1 MGAHFKL
8 LLLSVLVLL
17 IAVPTLGLAQ
27 TGGTASGLIIG
38 KIKDE
43 FGRAIVGIDLS
54 VFAYRQGK
62 WLEGVFDKVTGDY
75 KIMNLPAGD
84 WILGV
89 HTRPESGFS
98 ASGINLPATLALG
111 GTLTQDIILKRLGG
125 IIAGRVSRPDGTP
138 LSRALVKV
146 TDFLSRSARTLL
158 SAETDLNGAFR
169 FLVPAGSYLVRAF
182 SGAEDVIDPE
192 PEEVILESGEVATVS
207 LVFDRPDRVIYGQV
221 KIGGDQFRRR
231 RFLSSQG

>member
-62 WLEGVFDKVTGDY
+62 WLECVF
-75 KIMNLPAGD
+75 
-84 WILGV
+84 
-89 HTRPESGFS
+89 
-98 ASGINLPATLALG
+98 
-111 GTLTQDIILKRLGG
+111 
-125 IIAGRVSRPDGTP
+125 
-138 LSRALVKV
+138 VKV

-221 KIGGDQFRRR
+221 KIGGYGTQAPGWAWSDTGRYA
-231 RFLSSQG
+231 GAK

>member
-138 LSRALVKV
+138 LSRALVNV

-221 KIGGDQFRRR
+221 KIGGY
-231 RFLSSQG
+231 GT